1 MELSHQ
7 HTIAICGHSKETT
20 AGDFGWEV
28 FDLRS
33 TLVVFALALLITG
46 CSSQSNS
53 KAGIQSKE
61 QEPLCAPAP
70 VRYMQWEEQ
79 AKSIA
84 GQIKGV
90 DSVVAVQIDN
100 ELDVAV
106 KVTNWNRFRLES
118 IQKEV
123 AKELKAAFPD
133 TDIHVTSDKKLNR
146 ELREFGD
153 KPWPTD
159 VKEACKQK
167 KKFQKL
173 EKKMKG

>member
-1 MELSHQ
+1 M
-7 HTIAICGHSKETT
+7 
-20 AGDFGWEV
+20 
-28 FDLRS
+28 RS
-33 TLVVFALALLITG
+33 TLVVLAFTLLITG

-61 QEPLCAPAP
+61 QEPLCSPAP

-84 GQIKGV
+84 GQVKGV
-90 DSVVAVQIDN
+90 DSAVAVQIDN

-106 KVTNWNRFRLES
+106 KVSNFNRFRLES
-118 IQKEV
+118 IKKQV
-123 AKELKAAFPD
+123 AEQLKAAFPKS
-133 TDIHVTSDKKLNR
+133 DIHVTSDKKLNR
-146 ELREFGD
+146 ELQKISE

-167 KKFQKL
+167 KKFQQI
-173 EKKMKG
+173 EKQMKG